1 VKAAA
6 DGATVT
12 ITAEPAMSVLGT
24 LGIVDDPSAT
34 SDYPIYNNGLTNATP
49 YQYLSTYLV
58 PWFTAQGITW
68 IAIGNVDFTT
78 RLNFAWSEGTALH
91 VIQEITT
98 LSENEFSFRRNG
110 DSGYYIDIEPARNI
124 SENPRL
130 VSVGRNMVW
139 LSRQRRIAPLKTVIL
154 AKGAVPQGAVE
165 VSTFAENAWLVTAVS
180 SNDITLA
187 DPATGQP
194 GPFRFNNQCV
204 NNYILKKDGTYTQIS
219 ATSATTQIATVASA
233 TGIAVGDHVSVRR
246 TNTGKYLTL
255 LTNPAAVTKYGTFVG
270 VASRDTY
277 RGERNYI
284 AGGALPAWTQ
294 NAHTNSMIAAQV
306 VGTEST
312 PGDVTIALKSAPVGA
327 QINAGDVLLNIDTLA
342 VPNPK
347 IRLIVGGPYTVDG
360 SGNVTVTVNQDYD
373 GPNEQMLANE
383 WCAVIRQATLPAG
396 WTAQHSNNSWVQ
408 VVPRIRPTHTGL
420 TVALKTVTGT
430 SSPERLA
437 DISGLPASGWVYAG
451 MVLSRS
457 GSISVRVLANAQ
469 ANGSGVAT
477 VLITPSGF
485 TAGGSATLTP
495 TTFPADAG
503 ATVMIGHTPAGGTT
517 APTVTSPAIKIPANA
532 TYLPVWGG
540 GMFFSHTM
548 SGTENLSA
556 GTQANKPQIE
566 ILNGDTD
573 AVLTAVQN
581 TTAYNITTTG
591 FKDIL
596 RGVQQPVTPT
606 NYKVRARLVGGTSA
620 TNDYFSFFC
629 WAMLHTGIDPNV
641 PVVEGSHGNKLWHYA
656 NDKLEALS
664 SEQRIFRA
672 KIANLAELVP
682 ELRTEKILPGQ
693 NIRLKSKDMAGGE
706 VLDVTVRVVAIK
718 YFKNPLET
726 ELTLDTLEPRIAKL
740 IGRTQIQQLWA
751 NVPVTVDASGNVVDA
766 PYLADLAAGGGSIP
780 SLSTFFMP
788 TPTSAGT
795 PVLVSGATRGVIE
808 DANVVDDDGL
818 TPIPIKKYY
827 KTSA

>member
-1 VKAAA
+1 MISVTFYSNLKCAGGLPIAVAKRIVDYNYEQRVDNVDALQLIVPWDEHYLYNADETKRVGIGKWIRVIDVSGEVVEWRISDISDVKAAA

-342 VPNPK
+342 VPTQ
-347 IRLIVGGPYTVDG
+347 R
-360 SGNVTVTVNQDYD
+360 SGLSSV
-373 GPNEQMLANE
+373 
-383 WCAVIRQATLPAG
+383 
-396 WTAQHSNNSWVQ
+396 
-408 VVPRIRPTHTGL
+408 GL
-420 TVALKTVTGT
+420 T
-430 SSPERLA
+430 R
-437 DISGLPASGWVYAG
+437 
-451 MVLSRS
+451 
-457 GSISVRVLANAQ
+457 
-469 ANGSGVAT
+469 
-477 VLITPSGF
+477 
-485 TAGGSATLTP
+485 
-495 TTFPADAG
+495 
-503 ATVMIGHTPAGGTT
+503 
-517 APTVTSPAIKIPANA
+517 
-532 TYLPVWGG
+532 
-540 GMFFSHTM
+540 
-548 SGTENLSA
+548 
-556 GTQANKPQIE
+556 
-566 ILNGDTD
+566 
-573 AVLTAVQN
+573 
-581 TTAYNITTTG
+581 
-591 FKDIL
+591 
-596 RGVQQPVTPT
+596 
-606 NYKVRARLVGGTSA
+606 
-620 TNDYFSFFC
+620 
-629 WAMLHTGIDPNV
+629 
-641 PVVEGSHGNKLWHYA
+641 
-656 NDKLEALS
+656 
-664 SEQRIFRA
+664 
-672 KIANLAELVP
+672 
-682 ELRTEKILPGQ
+682 
-693 NIRLKSKDMAGGE
+693 
-706 VLDVTVRVVAIK
+706 
-718 YFKNPLET
+718 
-726 ELTLDTLEPRIAKL
+726 
-740 IGRTQIQQLWA
+740 
-751 NVPVTVDASGNVVDA
+751 
-766 PYLADLAAGGGSIP
+766 
-780 SLSTFFMP
+780 
-788 TPTSAGT
+788 
-795 PVLVSGATRGVIE
+795 
-808 DANVVDDDGL
+808 
-818 TPIPIKKYY
+818 
-827 KTSA
+827 